1 MRRSSDDRLRRFHAH
16 TSPLARPAQVDR
28 QLYYAAP
35 TLHQPLS
42 HGAERR
48 DSSPF
53 RGAEGW
59 GGDCHLCASVYH
71 DADTFVS
78 RPPVR
83 GGVLDAPRSRDRR
96 GGLDAAVRP
105 DQPHPRR
112 PRCVRLPP
120 PPNVS
125 NPAGTARAPFRA
137 RNRRRPSTE
146 GGASGTPP
154 LTGGLFTLRCGI
166 HRKGTARAPF
176 CAGEPK
182 FSIDL
187 GRAGVEARPYGV
199 LVKFQRATAVSR
211 HPARGASGA
220 YFIVRFITAILALVS
235 GLYRRGGSP
244 GKRRRMPSR
253 WENSSKL
260 QRP

>member
-1 MRRSSDDRLRRFHAH
+1 MALCAHSPHVVGAGFH
-16 TSPLARPAQVDR
+16 ARPASVDGQR
-28 QLYYAAP
+28 YCIAP

-59 GGDCHLCASVYH
+59 AEVCGVYALVYH
-71 DADTFVS
+71 DADTYV
-78 RPPVR
+78 PLMPVR
-83 GGVLDAPRSRDRR
+83 GGVLDAPRLRDCRAA
-96 GGLDAAVRP
+96 LDAPVRHGQLCP
-105 DQPHPRR
+105 RHPRCIRLCPHPH
-112 PRCVRLPP
+112 
-120 PPNVS
+120 VS

-137 RNRRRPSTE
+137 CNRRRPSTE

-166 HRKGTARAPF
+166 QLRGTARAPF

-182 FSIDL
+182 FSIDP

-199 LVKFQRATAVSR
+199 LVKFQRTIGVVR
-211 HPARGASGA
+211 HPARGASGV
-220 YFIVRFITAILALVS
+220 YFIMRFITAILALVS

-253 WENSSKL
+253 CENSSKL

>member
-1 MRRSSDDRLRRFHAH
+1 MTGSAGSTRTPHHSPARRRLTGNFITPHQRC
-16 TSPLARPAQVDR
+16 TNPSVTAQS
-28 QLYYAAP
+28 AA
-35 TLHQPLS
+35 TAPLS
-42 HGAERR
+42 GEPRAWAVVCN
-48 DSSPF
+48 D
-53 RGAEGW
+53 G
-59 GGDCHLCASVYH
+59 ASVYH
-71 DADTFVS
+71 DADISVS
-78 RPPVR
+78 LPPVR

-137 RNRRRPSTE
+137 CNRRRPSTE

-199 LVKFQRATAVSR
+199 LVKFQRTAGVVR
-211 HPARGASGA
+211 HPARGALCA
-220 YFIVRFITAILALVS
+220 YFIMRFITAILALVS

-253 WENSSKL
+253 CENSSKL